1 MSISRFLQS
10 PWLFFLLLCV
20 AGIGPAAAEGRCPP
34 GQYPIGDQGVGGCA
48 PIPGGG
54 SGSSGSQEIRL
65 STPAGHWIKTWGAIA
80 EATATSDAGVSDGKR
95 SKEEAEREAVAR
107 CQSTGAKDCVAHF
120 TYYNQCVSWLIP
132 KGRSGAGQAAI
143 ASAGTLQLARM
154 SAQTKCKNDVSG
166 ICEEVYANCTKP
178 IFEEF

>member
-1 MSISRFLQS
+1 MKRVLV
-10 PWLFFLLLCV
+10 WMTWLLLV
-20 AGIGPAAAEGRCPP
+20 SLGLSGSAFAEGGSCPP
-34 GQYPIGDQGVGGCA
+34 GYYPIGGQGAQGCA
-48 PIPGGG
+48 PIPSGGG

-65 STPAGHWIKTWGAIA
+65 STPTGRWIKTWGAIA

-95 SKEEAEREAVAR
+95 TKEEAEREAVAR

-143 ASAGTLQLARM
+143 ASAGTLHLARL
-154 SAQTKCKNDVSG
+154 SAQTKCKNDVAG

>member
-1 MSISRFLQS
+1 MKRILAWMTWLMLISLGMPDSAF
-10 PWLFFLLLCV
+10 
-20 AGIGPAAAEGRCPP
+20 AEGGSCPP
-34 GQYPIGDQGVGGCA
+34 GYYPIGGQGAQGCA

-54 SGSSGSQEIRL
+54 GTANSGSQEIRL
-65 STPAGHWIKTWGAIA
+65 STPTGRWIKTWGAIA

-95 SKEEAEREAVAR
+95 TKEEAEREAVAR

-132 KGRSGAGQAAI
+132 KGRSGRGQPAI
-143 ASAGTLQLARM
+143 GTGGTPKFARM
-154 SAQTKCKNDVSG
+154 FAESRCKNDVEG
-166 ICEEVYANCTKP
+166 PCEEVYANCTKP